1 MFREIGPER
10 ITSLYGLASRLKFET
25 GAFRQLTQEYMKN
38 EFNPNTPDID
48 DVRYFSY
55 GAQFDP
61 YFLSVFKFAHSHIAR
76 VEGPNDG
83 LVSVNSSKWGQYKGT
98 LVGVSHLDLI
108 NWTNRLKWFA
118 AELMGQK
125 RHFNAV
131 AFYLGVTDM
140 LAKEGL

>member
-1 MFREIGPER
+1 MFKEIGPER

-38 EFNPNTPDID
+38 DFNPNTPDID

-61 YFLSVFKFAHSHIAR
+61 YLLSVFKFSHTHIAR
-76 VEGPNDG
+76 EEGPNDG
-83 LVSVNSSKWGQYKGT
+83 LVSVSSSKWGQYKGT
-98 LVGVSHLDLI
+98 LVGVGHLDLI
-108 NWTNRLKWFA
+108 NWTNRLKLFA

-131 AFYLGVTDM
+131 ACYLGVTDM
-140 LAKEGL
+140 LSKEGL